1 MTPRRPILCPCSA
14 LALTLALTLALSL
27 LAPGLA
33 HAAADEGL
41 GRLFRTPER
50 RAQLDE
56 MRRRNIPIVSQSQ
69 PVMDSIALQGIV
81 RRSSGHTTLWINGQ
95 AVQDSG
101 IRVHNNSVRIPL
113 GNGQSRQLKVG
124 EHMEFSSQSAPGEGK

>member
-1 MTPRRPILCPCSA
+1 MMPQRPNLHPCLA
-14 LALTLALTLALSL
+14 LALSLCL
-27 LAPGLA
+27 LAPGLT
-33 HAAADEGL
+33 HAAADDDL

-69 PVMDSIALQGIV
+69 TVMNSIALQGIV

-95 AVQDSG
+95 PVQDSS
-101 IRVHNNSVRIPL
+101 IRVHDNSVRVPL
-113 GNGQSRQLKVG
+113 GNGQTHSLKVG
-124 EHMEFSSQSAPGEGK
+124 ERLEFSSQSAPGEGK